1 MMSSVSS
8 LVTADYD
15 VVEADV
21 AVEGAMACVTA
32 LVSDH

>member
-1 MMSSVSS
+1 MSSVSS
-8 LVTADYD
+8 LVTAGYD

-21 AVEGAMACVTA
+21 AVEGAMACRTA